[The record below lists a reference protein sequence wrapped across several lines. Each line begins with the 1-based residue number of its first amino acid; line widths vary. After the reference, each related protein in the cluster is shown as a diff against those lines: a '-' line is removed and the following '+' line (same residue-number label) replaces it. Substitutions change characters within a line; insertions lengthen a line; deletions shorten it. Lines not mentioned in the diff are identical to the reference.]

1 VSPIPHVYPPAAP
14 TISGD
19 TLTISRFLNNPAAVM
34 RRLRTLTENRFIA
47 DVLLSGRFQTTSGSI
62 LYEQS
67 ESIFTAKAPE
77 AVAPGAQ
84 YPRTTAAPGTAA
96 LAAVVKWGQDVP
108 VTDEQ
113 VGRYGGRAAEV
124 ALIKI
129 ANYIIKQVDTVS
141 LAAIATA
148 VTATRA
154 AGSPGGIG
162 TPRKW
167 EVITSDPATSSAPL
181 LDLMGAAAEVR
192 ALDQGYEPDIA
203 VMTDMN
209 LARLVANAAVIAGL
223 AREDRNSVTAA
234 GLDAVR
240 EIAGLIPL
248 PTNNLPVA
256 TQVLVLDSTMLG
268 GLGYERIPSPEYQGD
283 PSNGVESFSRRDPD
297 ATDKW
302 LIRGRRPVVPIVQ
315 EPGAGFKI
323 TGVST

>member
-1 VSPIPHVYPPAAP
+1 MPHIYPPAAP

-19 TLTISRFLNNPAAVM
+19 TLTISRFLNSPAAVM

-47 DVLLSGRFQTTSGSI
+47 DVLLSGRFEVSGGSL

-67 ESIFTAKAPE
+67 ESIYTSRAPE
-77 AVAPGAQ
+77 AVNAGAE
-84 YPRTTAAPGTAA
+84 YPMASATPGTAA
-96 LAAVVKWGQDVP
+96 LAAIVKWGQDVP

-113 VGRYGGRAAEV
+113 IGRYGGRAVEV

-129 ANYIIKQVDTVS
+129 ANYIIRQVDTVA
-141 LAAIATA
+141 LAAIAAAT
-148 VTATRA
+148 TATRL
-154 AGSPGGIG
+154 AGSPGGVGSARAWSI
-162 TPRKW
+162 
-167 EVITSDPATSSAPL
+167 ITNDPATSSAPL
-181 LDLMGAAAEVR
+181 LDLMGGAAEIR

-203 VMTDMN
+203 VMNDMS
-209 LARLVANAAVIAGL
+209 LARLVSNAAVISGL
-223 AREDRNSVTAA
+223 SREDRNSVTAA

-256 TQVLVLDSTMLG
+256 STVFVLDSTMLG

-283 PSNGVESFSRRDPD
+283 PANGVESYSRRDPA

-302 LIRGRRPVVPIVQ
+302 ILRGRRPIVPIVQ
-315 EPGAGFKI
+315 EPGAAFKI
-323 TGVST
+323 TNV

>member
-1 VSPIPHVYPPAAP
+1 MPHIYPPAAP

-19 TLTISRFLNNPAAVM
+19 TLTISRFLNSPAAVM

-47 DVLLSGRFQTTSGSI
+47 DVILSGRFQVSGGSI

-77 AVAPGAQ
+77 AVAPGSQ
-84 YPRTTAAPGTAA
+84 YPMVAATPGTAA
-96 LAAVVKWGQDVP
+96 LAAITKWGQDVP

-113 VGRYGGRAAEV
+113 IGRYGGRAAEV

-129 ANYIIKQVDTVS
+129 ANYIIKQVDSVA
-141 LAAIATA
+141 LAVIAAA
-148 VTATRA
+148 VTGTRA
-154 AGSPGGIG
+154 AGQPGGVG
-162 TPRKW
+162 SARAW
-167 EVITSDPATSSAPL
+167 SVITSDPTTSSAPL
-181 LDLMGAAAEVR
+181 LDLMGAAAEIR

-203 VMTDMN
+203 VMNDMS
-209 LARLVANAAVIAGL
+209 LARVVGNAAVIAGL
-223 AREDRNSVTAA
+223 SRENRESVTAA
-234 GLDAVR
+234 GIKAVQ

-256 TQVLVLDSTMLG
+256 STAFVLDSTMLG

-283 PSNGVESFSRRDPD
+283 PANGVESFSRRDPQ

-302 LIRGRRPVVPIVQ
+302 ILRGRRPVVPIVQ
-315 EPGAGFKI
+315 EPGAAFKI
-323 TGVST
+323 TGV